1 MKALKSRRVQETT
14 RVDLR
19 LDETLSSLIGG
30 DKAPV
35 SKARMVVARL
45 DDETAA
51 RLDRVTEIKIKSL
64 APLRGGPSGI
74 GISPHPPANNFPEPV
89 R

>member
-1 MKALKSRRVQETT
+1 MKVLKSRRVQETT
-14 RVDLR
+14 KVDLR
-19 LDETLSSLIGG
+19 LDETILSLIGG

-35 SKARMVVARL
+35 SKALMVVARL

-64 APLRGGPSGI
+64 DSPRGGSAGTGLSPDPSC
-74 GISPHPPANNFPEPV
+74 
-89 R
+89 